1 MRPLHRS
8 DPSAIAGHRLLGR
21 LGAGGMGVVY
31 LARSPGGALAAVKLI
46 RAEHA
51 ADPAFRER
59 FRREARTAERIAGRW
74 VVRVLG
80 ADPEAREPWL
90 ATEYV
95 PGPSLAEAV
104 ALSGPLPEPAV
115 RALGARLADALAALH
130 TAGLVHRDV
139 KPANVLLALDGPRL
153 IDFGIARV
161 AGATALTATDA
172 MIGTP
177 GYLAPEQARA
187 AGAGEVGP
195 PADVFALG
203 CVLAY
208 LLTGARPFGTGTVAA
223 VVYRTVHE
231 EPELGAVP
239 AALKP
244 LVAAC
249 LAKDPAARPT
259 AEAVRDALGGT
270 GGPVGEL
277 LPSGLPA
284 LIAERSARV
293 LDLPVP
299 EPTALT
305 PAPPARGPSRRALIA
320 GGTAAL
326 VVTAGVLAARL
337 GGLLGGGGAGGG
349 TGGSTG
355 GADGGTIGTA
365 SATAGRLPT
374 YTIGVQTDLS
384 GPRKADGRAQE
395 RGVRLAAERH
405 NARPDRAFHL
415 AVKVHDDAGDPA
427 RAARTAT
434 AIGKDPAVLAVLG
447 PTSPQVVA
455 AAAKTYQANSLVYAS
470 VATGV
475 DYTVMPDLVG
485 EPAYFEMRTQIELLT
500 MGFSTVAI
508 ARKTARAAV
517 IEDGAAG
524 QVAWAMGNSLENNL
538 ATAGADVSRH
548 QVDAETDD
556 FGPAARAAKAS
567 GAEGVLYAGLSP
579 ERAARCARA
588 LAAAGFSG
596 FRGAIESVLDP
607 AFLTGAGPAAEGW
620 YIGTT
625 YVDPAA
631 VPAAKEF
638 TAAYRERWGLAATDP
653 VDRYAAEAYDVTL
666 AVAETMR
673 GVAANGLA
681 VDRGALTRRLRE
693 LTYEGVT
700 KKYGFDTSNSFRFL
714 HQVYIHRVEAGGKV
728 RYLGHYEKV
737 ADDEV
742 AERKKRERTKAP

>member
-21 LGAGGMGVVY
+21 LGSGGMGVVY
-31 LARSPGGALAAVKLI
+31 LARTPGGALAAVKLI

-59 FRREARTAERIAGRW
+59 FRREARTAERITGRW

-104 ALSGPLPEPAV
+104 ALHGPLPRPAV
-115 RALGARLADALAALH
+115 RAFGARLADALAGLH
-130 TAGLVHRDV
+130 AAGLVHRDV

-153 IDFGIARV
+153 IDFGIART

-187 AGAGEVGP
+187 AGSGEVGP

-208 LLTGARPFGTGTVAA
+208 VLTGERPFGTGTVAA

-239 AALKP
+239 ASLRP

-270 GGPVGEL
+270 EGPAGEL
-277 LPSGLPA
+277 LPTGLPA

-299 EPTALT
+299 EPTAMV
-305 PAPPARGPSRRALIA
+305 PAEPARGPSRRALLV
-320 GGTAAL
+320 GGSAAL
-326 VVTAGVLAARL
+326 VVTAGALAARL
-337 GGLLGGGGAGGG
+337 GGLIGGG
-349 TGGSTG
+349 TGNGATS
-355 GADGGTIGTA
+355 GADGGVTGSM
-365 SATAGRLPT
+365 SATAGNLPT

-395 RGVRLAAERH
+395 RGIRLAVDRH
-405 NARPDRAFHL
+405 NARPDRAFGL
-415 AVKVHDDAGDPA
+415 AVTVHDDAGDPA
-427 RAARTAT
+427 HAARTAT
-434 AIGKDPAVLAVLG
+434 AIGKDPAVLAVIG
-447 PTSPQVVA
+447 ATSPQVVA
-455 AAAKTYQANSLVYAS
+455 AAAATYQKNSLVYAS

-475 DYTVMPDLVG
+475 DYTVMPDLMG
-485 EPAYFEMRTQIELLT
+485 EPAYFEMRTQAELLQL
-500 MGFSTVAI
+500 GFSTVAI
-508 ARKTARAAV
+508 ARKLRRVAV
-517 IEDGAAG
+517 VEDGAAG
-524 QVAWAMGNSLENNL
+524 QIAWAMGTSLESNL
-538 ATAGADVSRH
+538 AVADATVSRH
-548 QVDAETDD
+548 QVDAESDD
-556 FGPAARAAKAS
+556 FGPSARAAKAAD
-567 GAEGVLYAGLSP
+567 AEGVLYAGLSP
-579 ERAARCARA
+579 ARAARCARA
-588 LAAAGFSG
+588 LAAAGFTG
-596 FRGAIESVLDP
+596 VCGAIESVLEP
-607 AFLTGAGPAAEGW
+607 EFLSGAGSAAEGW
-620 YIGTT
+620 YIGTS
-625 YVDPAA
+625 YVDPGALET
-631 VPAAKEF
+631 PAAKEF
-638 TAAYRERWGLAATDP
+638 TAAFRKRWGRGAGDP
-653 VDRYAAEAYDVTL
+653 VERYAAEAYDVTL
-666 AVAETMR
+666 ALAETMR

-681 VDRGALTRRLRE
+681 MERGALTRRLRE

-737 ADDEV
+737 GDDEI
-742 AERKKRERTKAP
+742 AERKRRERQKAP

>member
-1 MRPLHRS
+1 
-8 DPSAIAGHRLLGR
+8 
-21 LGAGGMGVVY
+21 
-31 LARSPGGALAAVKLI
+31 AAVKLI

-59 FRREARTAERIAGRW
+59 FRREARTAERITGRW
-74 VVRVLG
+74 TVRVLG

-95 PGPSLAEAV
+95 PGPSLAETL
-104 ALSGPLPEPAV
+104 ALYGPLPEPAV
-115 RALGARLADALAALH
+115 RALGARLADALADLH
-130 TAGLVHRDV
+130 AGGLVHRDV
-139 KPANVLLALDGPRL
+139 KPANVLLAVDGPRL

-208 LLTGARPFGTGTVAA
+208 VVTGERPFGTGTVAA
-223 VVYRTVHE
+223 VVYRTVHD

-239 AALKP
+239 AALRP

-277 LPSGLPA
+277 LPPGLPA

-299 EPTALT
+299 EPTAVV
-305 PAPPARGPSRRALIA
+305 PPPPPRGPSRRALLA
-320 GGTAAL
+320 GGSAAL
-326 VVTAGVLAARL
+326 VVTAGALAARL
-337 GGLLGGGGAGGG
+337 GGLIGGSGSGATGG
-349 TGGSTG
+349 T
-355 GADGGTIGTA
+355 DGGVLGTT
-365 SATAGRLPT
+365 SATAGNLPT

-395 RGVRLAAERH
+395 RGVRLAVERF
-405 NARPDRAFHL
+405 NARPDRTFGL

-434 AIGKDPAVLAVLG
+434 AIGKDRAVLAVIG
-447 PTSPQVVA
+447 PTSPEVVT
-455 AAAKTYQANSLVYAS
+455 AAAKIYQGNSLVYAN

-475 DYTVMPDLVG
+475 DFTVMPDLVG
-485 EPAYFEMRTQIELLT
+485 EPSYFEMRTQVELLLL
-500 MGFSTVAI
+500 GFSTVVI
-508 ARKTARAAV
+508 ARKLPRVAVVEDRAAGH
-517 IEDGAAG
+517 I
-524 QVAWAMGNSLENNL
+524 AWAMGTSLKDSL
-538 ATAGADVSRH
+538 AAAGVATTTSRH
-548 QVDAETDD
+548 EVDAETDD
-556 FGPAARAAKAS
+556 FGPAARAVKAS

-579 ERAARCARA
+579 ARAARCARA
-588 LAAAGFSG
+588 LAAAGFTG
-596 FRGAIESVLDP
+596 VCGAVESVLEPD
-607 AFLTGAGPAAEGW
+607 FLSGAGPVAEGW
-620 YIGTT
+620 YFGTS

-631 VPAAKEF
+631 LATEPAKEF
-638 TAAYRERWGLAATDP
+638 TAAYRARWGRAATDP
-653 VDRYAAEAYDVTL
+653 VERYAAEAYDVTL
-666 AVAETMR
+666 AIAETMR
-673 GVAANGLA
+673 GVAASGLA
-681 VDRGALTRRLRE
+681 VQRGALTRRLRE
-693 LTYEGVT
+693 LTYEGVA
-700 KKYGFDTSNSFRFL
+700 KKYGFDTSNGFRFL
-714 HQVYIHRVEAGGKV
+714 HQVYVHRVEAGGKV
-728 RYLGHYEKV
+728 GYLGHYEE
-737 ADDEV
+737 A
-742 AERKKRERTKAP
+742 AEKEKKRRKETGKAP

>member
-8 DPSAIAGHRLLGR
+8 DPSAVAGHRLLGR

-31 LARSPGGALAAVKLI
+31 LARTPGGALAAVKVI

-59 FRREARTAERIAGRW
+59 FRREARTAERITGRW
-74 VVRVLG
+74 AVRVLG

-95 PGPSLAEAV
+95 PGPSLAETL
-104 ALSGPLPEPAV
+104 ALYGPLPEAAV

-130 TAGLVHRDV
+130 AGGLVHRDV
-139 KPANVLLALDGPRL
+139 KPANVLLAVDGPRL
-153 IDFGIARV
+153 IDFGIARA

-208 LLTGARPFGTGTVAA
+208 VVGGERPFGTGTVAA

-239 AALKP
+239 GSLRP

-270 GGPVGEL
+270 EGPVGEL
-277 LPSGLPA
+277 LPPGLPA

-299 EPTALT
+299 EPTAVV
-305 PAPPARGPSRRALIA
+305 PAPPPRGPSRRALLA
-320 GGTAAL
+320 GGSAAL
-326 VVTAGVLAARL
+326 VVTAGALAARL
-337 GGLLGGGGAGGG
+337 SGLIGG
-349 TGGSTG
+349 TGSGAAGGTDGGVLGST
-355 GADGGTIGTA
+355 
-365 SATAGRLPT
+365 SATAGNLPT

-384 GPRKADGRAQE
+384 GPREADGRAQE
-395 RGVRLAAERH
+395 RGVRLAVERF
-405 NARPDRAFHL
+405 NARPDRAFDL

-427 RAARTAT
+427 RAARTAA
-434 AIGKDPAVLAVLG
+434 AIGKDRAVLAVVG
-447 PTSPQVVA
+447 PTSPEVVA
-455 AAAKTYQANSLVYAS
+455 AAAETYQRNALVYAS

-475 DYTVMPDLVG
+475 DVGVMPDIVG
-485 EPAYFEMRTQIELLT
+485 EPSYFEMRTPVEVLSL
-500 MGFSTVAI
+500 GFSTVTL
-508 ARKTARAAV
+508 ARKLSRVAV
-517 IEDGAAG
+517 VEDAAAG
-524 QVAWAMGNSLENNL
+524 NIAWAMGTSMEDSLTGL
-538 ATAGADVSRH
+538 GTTVSRH

-556 FGPAARAAKAS
+556 FGPAARAVKAS
-567 GAEGVLYAGLSP
+567 GAQGVLYAGLSP
-579 ERAARCARA
+579 ARAARCARA
-588 LAAAGFSG
+588 LAAAGFTG
-596 FRGAIESVLDP
+596 ICGAVESVLEP
-607 AFLTGAGPAAEGW
+607 GFLSGAGAAAEGW
-620 YIGTT
+620 YFGTS
-625 YVDPAA
+625 YVDPA
-631 VPAAKEF
+631 VLTTPSAKEF
-638 TAAYRERWGLAATDP
+638 TAAHRARWGTSAADP
-653 VDRYAAEAYDVTL
+653 VERYAAEAYDVTL
-666 AVAETMR
+666 AIAETMR

-681 VDRGALTRRLRE
+681 VERGALTRRLRE

-700 KKYGFDTSNSFRFL
+700 KKYGFDASNGFLFRN
-714 HQVYIHRVEAGGKV
+714 QVYVHRVEAGRV
-728 RYLGHYEKV
+728 RCLGHYEK
-737 ADDEV
+737 A
-742 AERKKRERTKAP
+742 AEKEKEKRTRAS

>member
-8 DPSAIAGHRLLGR
+8 DPSAVAGHRLLGR
-21 LGAGGMGVVY
+21 LGSGGMGVVY
-31 LARSPGGALAAVKLI
+31 LARSPGGALAAVKVI

-59 FRREARTAERIAGRW
+59 FRREARTAERVTGRW
-74 VVRVLG
+74 IVRVLG
-80 ADPEAREPWL
+80 SDPEAREPWL

-104 ALSGPLPEPAV
+104 ALHGPLPEAAV
-115 RALGARLADALAALH
+115 RAFGARLADALAGLH
-130 TAGLVHRDV
+130 AAGLVHRDV

-153 IDFGIARV
+153 IDFGIART

-203 CVLAY
+203 CVLSY
-208 LLTGARPFGTGTVAA
+208 VLTGERPFGTGTVAA

-231 EPELGAVP
+231 EPELGSVP
-239 AALKP
+239 TALKP

-299 EPTALT
+299 EPTALAT
-305 PAPPARGPSRRALIA
+305 AEPARGPSRRALVV

-326 VVTAGVLAARL
+326 VVSAGVLAARL
-337 GGLLGGGGAGGG
+337 GGLLGGG
-349 TGGSTG
+349 TG
-355 GADGGTIGTA
+355 GASGGTDGGVIGTA
-365 SATAGRLPT
+365 SATAGTLPT

-384 GPRKADGRAQE
+384 GPREADGRAQE
-395 RGVRLAAERH
+395 RGVRLAAEQH
-405 NARPDRAFHL
+405 NARPDRAFQL
-415 AVKVHDDAGDPA
+415 AVKIHDDAGDPA

-434 AIGKDPAVLAVLG
+434 AVGKDRAVLAVIG

-455 AAAKTYQANSLVYAS
+455 AVAETYQSHSLVYAS

-475 DYTVMPDLVG
+475 DYTVMPDLIG
-485 EPAYFEMRTQIELLT
+485 EPAYFEMRTQIELLQL
-500 MGFSTVAI
+500 GFSTVAI
-508 ARKTARAAV
+508 ARKLARAAV
-517 IEDGAAG
+517 IEDAAAG
-524 QVAWAMGNSLENNL
+524 QIAWAMGTSVKSNL
-538 ATAGADVSRH
+538 TTAGATVSRH

-556 FGPAARAAKAS
+556 FGPAAREVKAS

-588 LAAAGFSG
+588 LTAAGFTG
-596 FRGAIESVLDP
+596 LRGAVESVLDP

-620 YIGTT
+620 YIGTS

-631 VPAAKEF
+631 LPAAKEF
-638 TAAYRERWGLAATDP
+638 TAAYRERWGLAATAP

-666 AVAETMR
+666 ALAETMR
-673 GVAANGLA
+673 GVAADGLT
-681 VDRGALTRRLRE
+681 VDRGALTRRLRD

-714 HQVYIHRVEAGGKV
+714 HQVYIHRVEAGGKI
-728 RYLGHYEKV
+728 RFLGDYEKA
-737 ADDEV
+737 ADAEI
-742 AERKKRERTKAP
+742 AERKKREGTKTP

>member
-8 DPSAIAGHRLLGR
+8 DPSAVAGHRLLGR
-21 LGAGGMGVVY
+21 LGSGGMGVVY
-31 LARSPGGALAAVKLI
+31 LGRGPGGALAAVKVI

-59 FRREARTAERIAGRW
+59 FRREARTAERITGRW

-80 ADPEAREPWL
+80 SDPEAREPWL

-104 ALSGPLPEPAV
+104 ALHGPLPEAAV
-115 RALGARLADALAALH
+115 RAFGARLADALADLH

-153 IDFGIARV
+153 IDFGIART

-203 CVLAY
+203 CVLAHA
-208 LLTGARPFGTGTVAA
+208 LTGERPFGTGTVAA

-231 EPELGAVP
+231 EPELGSVP
-239 AALKP
+239 PFLKP

-270 GGPVGEL
+270 GGPVGGL
-277 LPSGLPA
+277 LPPGLPA

-299 EPTALT
+299 EPTALV
-305 PAPPARGPSRRALIA
+305 PAEPARGPSRRALVV

-326 VVTAGVLAARL
+326 VVSASVLAARF
-337 GGLLGGGGAGGG
+337 GGLIGGGGGA
-349 TGGSTG
+349 TGGSSG
-355 GADGGTIGTA
+355 GTDGGVAG
-365 SATAGRLPT
+365 ATAGNLPT
-374 YTIGVQTDLS
+374 HTIGVQTDLS
-384 GPRKADGRAQE
+384 GPREADGRAQE
-395 RGVRLAAERH
+395 RGVRLAAEHH
-405 NARPDRAFHL
+405 NARPDRPFHL

-434 AIGKDPAVLAVLG
+434 AVGKDRGVLAVIG
-447 PTSPQVVA
+447 PTSPQVVEA
-455 AAAKTYQANSLVYAS
+455 AAETYQSNSLVYAS

-475 DYTVMPDLVG
+475 DYTVMPDLIG
-485 EPAYFEMRTQIELLT
+485 EPAYFEMRTQIELLQL
-500 MGFSTVAI
+500 GFSTVAI
-508 ARKTARAAV
+508 ARKLARVAV
-517 IEDGAAG
+517 IEDAAAG
-524 QVAWAMGNSLENNL
+524 QIAWAMGTSLESNL
-538 ATAGADVSRH
+538 ATAGATVSRH

-556 FGPAARAAKAS
+556 FGPVARAVKES

-588 LAAAGFSG
+588 LAAVGFTG
-596 FRGAIESVLDP
+596 LRGAIESVLDP

-620 YIGTT
+620 YIGTS

-638 TAAYRERWGLAATDP
+638 TDAYRKRWGLAAGAP

-666 AVAETMR
+666 ALAETMR

-681 VDRGALTRRLRE
+681 VERGALTRRLRD

-737 ADDEV
+737 ADDEI